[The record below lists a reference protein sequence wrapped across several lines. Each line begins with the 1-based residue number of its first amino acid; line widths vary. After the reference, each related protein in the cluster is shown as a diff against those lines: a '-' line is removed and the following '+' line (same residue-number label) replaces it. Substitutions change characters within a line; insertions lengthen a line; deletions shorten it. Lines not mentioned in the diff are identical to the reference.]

1 MNYEIK
7 VFDISDDV
15 KTNEIDSSQC
25 DNILKIFNELTK
37 ETHLVTNCFLD
48 KDVEGFK
55 NSPLY
60 YFSESLDKKTFDYK
74 RIAEDLL
81 QAELKSDKTRN
92 STIREGLLFMKAEQ
106 NSIVIMKLE
115 KLEVI
120 DKDTYEIKSE
130 LGKEKDYFKVCS
142 FLGDFDNI
150 KIIDKNR
157 TAAKY
162 WYKKFLGLTR
172 KRTSDDNTNDV
183 LKLIMEGKFYR
194 EEIVNKDNYD
204 EIKRFTEYYMFDN
217 KKFDKS
223 DLFDE
228 LNSSGLIELQKEDD
242 LFSSDSEY
250 IDSDFEISE
259 KEINKKYQKKI
270 KTSNEIIITT
280 KNYLESIRDSQLIFD
295 ERNKKITVFID
306 DEYLDEVKGQL
317 KYE

>member
-1 MNYEIK
+1 
-7 VFDISDDV
+7 
-15 KTNEIDSSQC
+15 
-25 DNILKIFNELTK
+25 
-37 ETHLVTNCFLD
+37 
-48 KDVEGFK
+48 
-55 NSPLY
+55 
-60 YFSESLDKKTFDYK
+60 
-74 RIAEDLL
+74 
-81 QAELKSDKTRN
+81 
-92 STIREGLLFMKAEQ
+92 MK
-106 NSIVIMKLE
+106 
-115 KLEVI
+115 
-120 DKDTYEIKSE
+120 
-130 LGKEKDYFKVCS
+130 
-142 FLGDFDNI
+142 
-150 KIIDKNR
+150 
-157 TAAKY
+157 
-162 WYKKFLGLTR
+162 LTR
-172 KRTSDDNTNDV
+172 KRTAEDNTTDV
-183 LKLIMEGKFYR
+183 IDLIAQDKFYK
-194 EEIVNKDNYD
+194 EDICKKENYK
-204 EIKRFTEYYMFDN
+204 EIKRFTEYYLFDN